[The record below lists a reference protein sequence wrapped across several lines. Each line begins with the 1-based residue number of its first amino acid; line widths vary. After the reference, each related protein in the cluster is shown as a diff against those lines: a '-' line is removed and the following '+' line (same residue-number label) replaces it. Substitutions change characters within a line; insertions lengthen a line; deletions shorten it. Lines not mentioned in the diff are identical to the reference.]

1 MAKGKAL
8 PIAFFRKSDGVLA
21 ASGRSESGM
30 GLMGTLGRGAGRL
43 WPACIGRTI
52 GILLFLG
59 ICLPFFPA
67 RSLFADA
74 GLRKEA
80 LLDLRD
86 ADWER
91 IQFLDG
97 QWAFYWK
104 KLVPPLDL
112 RSLPGSDDIPEKPD
126 ALVKVPDDWNAVAI
140 DGAPIGGKGY
150 ATYYL
155 KVLVADQHPPLSL
168 KFLDES
174 SSYAVYVNG
183 KLYGENG
190 QVGRSEDQYHPS
202 YKTRIFELQESGTE
216 LEIVIHVANFDH
228 RKGGLWESIRI
239 GSQERIRQYRE
250 GRILFESFIAG
261 TLVIMGFYHLGLFYL
276 RRKDRSTLWFGLFC
290 LIIVLRLVL
299 LGERLL
305 HDLMPEGWWSVLL
318 RLEYLSVYGGL
329 SSFLAFVHGL
339 YPGETSRRFLQGV
352 AGISGVFAIFALFF
366 PTEWYTHSVD
376 YFQFVLLTSILYI
389 CVVFFL
395 AIYRGREGAVFVTLA
410 SLVLSATVVND
421 LAYNQ
426 QVIQTAQLVGVGLF
440 VFIFI
445 QAFILSIRFSR
456 AFSTIESMKD
466 NLQQYNQAYSRFVPE
481 EFLRYLHKDS
491 ILDIQ
496 LGDQVQETM
505 SVLFLDIRD
514 FTQRSEKMTPEQTFA
529 FINDYLGRVGP
540 LIRDHR
546 GFIDKYLGDGL
557 MALFPGQPEDA
568 VQAAMA
574 IQDAVREFNREL
586 QVQGFAPIRIGI
598 GIHTGLLMLGTV
610 GESERMDGTVISDAV
625 NLAARTEGLTRIY
638 GVTMIVSQDTL
649 FHLKDP
655 TAYNYRFLGKVRV
668 KGKDQ
673 PVSIFEFFDCDEK
686 ETRTIKVVTR
696 EDFERGVM
704 QLHGRDFHQARASF
718 EAVKRAAP
726 DDRAADY
733 YLSRLNKLEVRKGL
747 ALEEL

>member
-1 MAKGKAL
+1 MSLIHFLKSRHVATAAASESDRNSELAARLCWCRLRDLHKAL
-8 PIAFFRKSDGVLA
+8 LLA
-21 ASGRSESGM
+21 A
-30 GLMGTLGRGAGRL
+30 
-43 WPACIGRTI
+43 
-52 GILLFLG
+52 
-59 ICLPFFPA
+59 ICLTFLPA
-67 RSLFADA
+67 VLHADQ

-80 LLDLRD
+80 LLDLRE

-91 IQFLDG
+91 IQSLDG
-97 QWAFYWK
+97 QWAFYWNR
-104 KLVPPLDL
+104 LVPPLDL
-112 RSLPGSDDIPEKPD
+112 RSIPGSQEIPEKPD
-126 ALVKVPDDWNAVAI
+126 ALVSVPDDWNGVEIA
-140 DGAPIGGKGY
+140 GQSIGGQGF
-150 ATYYL
+150 ATYYI
-155 KVLVADQHPPLSL
+155 KVLLSDQHPPLSL

-174 SSYAVYVNG
+174 SSYVVYVNG

-190 QVGRSEDQYHPS
+190 HVARCEDRYRPS
-202 YKTRIFELQESGTE
+202 YETKIFELQEPGTE
-216 LEIVIHVANFDH
+216 LDIVIHVANFDH

-305 HDLMPEGWWSVLL
+305 HDLSPEGWWSPLL

-329 SSFLAFVHGL
+329 TTFLAFVHGL
-339 YPGETSRRFLQGV
+339 YPGETSRRFLLGV
-352 AGISGVFAIFALFF
+352 AIVSGFFAVFALFF
-366 PTEWYTHSVD
+366 PTDWYTHSVD
-376 YFQFVLLTSILYI
+376 YFQFVLLASILYV

-395 AIYRGREGAVFVTLA
+395 AIYRRREGAVFVTVA

-514 FTQRSEKMTPEQTFA
+514 FTQRSEKMSPEQTFA

-568 VQAAMA
+568 VQAGMA
-574 IQDAVREFNREL
+574 IQGAVQTFNLEL
-586 QVQGFAPIRIGI
+586 QEMGLPPIRIGI

-704 QLHGRDFHQARASF
+704 QLHSREFQQARASF

-733 YLSRLNKLEVRKGL
+733 YLSRLKNLEVRKDL
-747 ALEEL
+747 ALEGQ